1 MCFATSWASCYFHFI
16 LFFIFLSEECTEVR
30 FASFLSGGFTTV
42 AVINPQEEKLAKR
55 TSVEWEVFLIFALY
69 FHIAVVIIFK
79 NMIEKLE
86 HLGWKLHIFE
96 SSNLLAFGAEELSR
110 PIHLY
115 LIFEKSSLKN
125 WVGQTGFLTSE
136 NQFLQAT

>member
-1 MCFATSWASCYFHFI
+1 MYIKLRLLPLLVVAWILFGSLQQVELLAIFYFI
-16 LFFIFLSEECTEVR
+16 LYF
-30 FASFLSGGFTTV
+30 SFWG
-42 AVINPQEEKLAKR
+42 I
-55 TSVEWEVFLIFALY
+55 EWEVFLIFALY

-86 HLGWKLHIFE
+86 HLGWKLHMFE
-96 SSNLLAFGAEELSR
+96 SNNLLAFGAEELSR

-125 WVGQTGFLTSE
+125 QVRRTGFLTCK
-136 NQFLQAT
+136 NPFWNRFLQATQAVKIQFEIN